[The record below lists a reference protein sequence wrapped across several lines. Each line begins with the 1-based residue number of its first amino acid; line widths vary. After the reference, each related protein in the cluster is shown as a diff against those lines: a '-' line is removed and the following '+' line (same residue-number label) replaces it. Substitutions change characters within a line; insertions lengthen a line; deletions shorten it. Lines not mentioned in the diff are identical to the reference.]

1 MMHDMA
7 LPADALGMMM
17 DAWMEADGTAGV
29 QELLLYSCL
38 K

>member
-17 DAWMEADGTAGV
+17 DGWKLMELQGFK
-29 QELLLYSCL
+29 SCYCIPV
-38 K
+38 